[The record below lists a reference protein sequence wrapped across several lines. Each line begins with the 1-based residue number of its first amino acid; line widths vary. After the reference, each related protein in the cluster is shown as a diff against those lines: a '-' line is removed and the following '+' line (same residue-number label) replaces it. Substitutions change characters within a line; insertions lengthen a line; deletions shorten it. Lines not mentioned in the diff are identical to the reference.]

1 MVTIDE
7 LNVTQIEPRLKH
19 PTIFKHFDELEPGE
33 GFVIYNDH
41 DPKPL
46 YYQLLGERG
55 DIFKWEYLE
64 QGPDVYRVRISKR
77 NTDAQGNVEPAGAL
91 SEKEYRKAETFKSM
105 GADFSCDTDKKAKAD
120 NGKSILNDKN
130 KALEGAAH
138 DYSKWQLD
146 FLADYIVNIHH
157 QYIKN
162 QAEVLTGLAQK
173 VAEHHGDNH
182 TELPEL
188 AENVTRFM
196 ADMQSHMLK
205 EERALF
211 PKIRQLAVNKRNP
224 GSGNELLRS
233 IRNELDAVEQDH
245 NSFDEDLQR
254 FRTLTSDYKL
264 PADACNS
271 YAYLFE
277 KMKEFEND
285 LVRHVY
291 IEDNILFPK
300 VLEMEKELA

>member
-7 LNVTQIEPRLKH
+7 LNVTQIEPKLKH

-64 QGPDVYRVRISKR
+64 QGPEVYRVRISKR
-77 NTDAQGNVEPAGAL
+77 NVDAQGNVEPAGTL
-91 SEKEYRKAETFKSM
+91 SEREYRKAETFKSM
-105 GADFSCDTDKKAKAD
+105 GADFSCDTDKKAKT
-120 NGKSILNDKN
+120 GKSILNDKN
-130 KALEGAAH
+130 KALEGAVH

-157 QYIKN
+157 SYIRS
-162 QAEVLTGLAQK
+162 QAAVLTGLAQK

-196 ADMQSHMLK
+196 ADMQNHMLK

-224 GSGNELLRS
+224 GSVSVSNSLKNELEH
-233 IRNELDAVEQDH
+233 IEQQH
-245 NSFDEDLQR
+245 GSFDEDLQR
-254 FRTLTSDYKL
+254 FRTLTSNYTL

-271 YAYLFE
+271 YTYLFE

-291 IEDNILFPK
+291 IENTILFPK
-300 VLEMEKELA
+300 ALEMEKELA